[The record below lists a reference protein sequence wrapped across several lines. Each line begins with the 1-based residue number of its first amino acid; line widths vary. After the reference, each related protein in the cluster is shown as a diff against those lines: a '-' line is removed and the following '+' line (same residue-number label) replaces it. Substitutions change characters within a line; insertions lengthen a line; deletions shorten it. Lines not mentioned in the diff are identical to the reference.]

1 MHRELEAYRNAELLL
16 FKQEDNGKQLSEV
29 SALMLESLLGD
40 GFNVNLQRLLQN
52 NILRPINGSRF
63 SLAKLD
69 FKLIDSILSECLTI
83 INNEKESLQSK
94 LYFRDISGKQCKIES
109 NFYETE
115 IKAIREVKRFINN
128 PIEIYSNY
136 KFFTSTLDQQVIN
149 RLGDYGLVRNNLLRK
164 PDGIT
169 TILILEAVYNFLD
182 KRTSFWKSL
191 REKIND
197 EDGLLRTTESY
208 YV

>member
-1 MHRELEAYRNAELLL
+1 
-16 FKQEDNGKQLSEV
+16 
-29 SALMLESLLGD
+29 LLGD